1 MKTRHN
7 FNRNIRL
14 DAICS
19 QDGFRVQMEFISF
32 QNGKAIATNGH
43 CLVVAK
49 ISEISTFT
57 EEEIEKLNGKFIHRE
72 SFKRLIK
79 EDFVQITDD
88 GFLCISDN
96 RKQLI
101 YFSEVDK
108 FPNWKPLFVEKRCSL
123 SKFGIDP
130 KKLLDLQ
137 SCLPYKK
144 VKIEFGINEQSAIF
158 ISDIRGECDSKGLI
172 MPCSLTNKY

>member
-7 FNRNIRL
+7 FNRGIGL

-19 QDGFRVQMEFISF
+19 QGDLRPRTGFISF
-32 QNGKAIATNGH
+32 QDGKAIATNGY

-57 EEEIEKLNGKFIHRE
+57 KEEVEKLNGKFIHRE
-72 SFKRLIK
+72 NFKRLIK
-79 EDFVQITDD
+79 ENFVQITDD

-101 YFSEVDK
+101 YFSEVEEY
-108 FPNWKPLFVEKRCSL
+108 PNWKPLFVETRCSL

-130 KKLLDLQ
+130 KKLLALQ
-137 SCLPYKK
+137 FCLPYKK
-144 VKIEFGINEQSAIF
+144 IKVEFGENERSAIF
-158 ISDIRGECDSKGLI
+158 ISDISGGYESKGLI
-172 MPCSLTNKY
+172 MPCLLTNEY

>member
-7 FNRNIRL
+7 FNRGIRL

-19 QDGFRVQMEFISF
+19 QEEYRTQMGFISF
-32 QNGKAIATNGH
+32 QDGKAIATNAY

-57 EEEIEKLNGKFIHRE
+57 NEEIEKLNGKFIHRE

-101 YFSEVDK
+101 YFSEVEGY
-108 FPNWKPLFVEKRCSL
+108 PNWKPLFVEKGCSL
-123 SKFGIDP
+123 SNFGIDP
-130 KKLLDLQ
+130 KKLLELQ

-144 VKIEFGINEQSAIF
+144 VKVEFGKNERSAIF
-158 ISDIRGECDSKGLI
+158 ISDGSGVYESKGLI
-172 MPCSLTNKY
+172 MPCLLTN

>member
-7 FNRNIRL
+7 FNRGIRL

-19 QDGFRVQMEFISF
+19 QDKIRTQMGFISF
-32 QNGKAIATNGH
+32 QDGKAIATNAY

-57 EEEIEKLNGKFIHRE
+57 NEEIEKLNGKFIHRE

-101 YFSEVDK
+101 YFSEVEGY
-108 FPNWKPLFVEKRCSL
+108 PNWKPLFVGKGCSL
-123 SKFGIDP
+123 SNFGIDP
-130 KKLLDLQ
+130 KKLLELQ

-144 VKIEFGINEQSAIF
+144 VKVEFGKNERSAIF
-158 ISDIRGECDSKGLI
+158 ISDGSGVYESKGLI
-172 MPCSLTNKY
+172 MPCLLTN

>member
-19 QDGFRVQMEFISF
+19 QEHFRTQMGFISF
-32 QNGKAIATNGH
+32 QDGKAIATNAY

-57 EEEIEKLNGKFIHRE
+57 EEEVEKLNGKFIHCE

-79 EDFVQITDD
+79 ENFVQITDD

-101 YFSEVDK
+101 YFSEVEEY
-108 FPNWKPLFVEKRCSL
+108 PNWGPLFVETRCSL
-123 SKFGIDP
+123 FKFGIDP
-130 KKLLDLQ
+130 KKLLALQ

-144 VKIEFGINEQSAIF
+144 IKVEFGENERSAIF
-158 ISDIRGECDSKGLI
+158 ISDISGEYESKGLI
-172 MPCSLTNKY
+172 IPCMLTNDL

>member
-7 FNRNIRL
+7 FNRSIRL

-19 QDGFRVQMEFISF
+19 KDDFRIEMGFISF
-32 QNGKAIATNGH
+32 QDGKAIATNAY

-57 EEEIEKLNGKFIHRE
+57 KEEIEKLNGKFIHRE
-72 SFKRLIK
+72 NFKLLIK

-101 YFSEVDK
+101 YFSEVEKYPD
-108 FPNWKPLFVEKRCSL
+108 WKPLFVETRCSL

-130 KKLLDLQ
+130 KKLLGLQ

-144 VKIEFGINEQSAIF
+144 AKVEFGENERSVIF
-158 ISDIRGECDSKGLI
+158 ISDISGECESKGLI
-172 MPCSLTNKY
+172 MPCLLTNEY